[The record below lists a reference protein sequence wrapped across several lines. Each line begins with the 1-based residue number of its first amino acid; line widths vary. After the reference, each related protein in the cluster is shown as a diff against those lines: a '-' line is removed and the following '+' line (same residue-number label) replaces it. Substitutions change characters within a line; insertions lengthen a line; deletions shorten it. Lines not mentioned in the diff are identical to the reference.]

1 MKLFISLTISWDK
14 GKRFNCLVKMSGNTD
29 LVRSPFV
36 DEREIK
42 GSEDRTMEGKKIEE
56 GTSSEV
62 RKNLGG
68 GMVTN

>member
-1 MKLFISLTISWDK
+1 
-14 GKRFNCLVKMSGNTD
+14 MSGNTD
-29 LVRSPFV
+29 LVRSSFV